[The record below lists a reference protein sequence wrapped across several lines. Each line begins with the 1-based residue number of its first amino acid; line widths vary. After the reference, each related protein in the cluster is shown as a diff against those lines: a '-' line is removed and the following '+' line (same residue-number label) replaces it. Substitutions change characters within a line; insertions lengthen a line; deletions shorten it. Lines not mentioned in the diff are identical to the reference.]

1 MYVPQDLQAV
11 NGLIGYLHV
20 CERVC
25 RIFDSASTKT
35 WKNEEETFFDPE
47 TIQKRKL
54 KEK

>member
-1 MYVPQDLQAV
+1 MYVPQDLQGV

-47 TIQKRKL
+47 TIQKGKP